1 MADERGNRL
10 VSALNT
16 DNVKNGLF
24 EYQGKSDVKAI
35 QSVGGGF
42 QNLVS
47 NGNTSASDLYKQAS
61 DLMSGSLKVYTAKNE
76 QENDANEL
84 KQFINAGQEL
94 SVAYQTFQNEKEVL
108 TTAEEKQIRID
119 QFRDDVS
126 VWSDKLSDKNKN
138 SILSTTHNYLTFE
151 VREQASLVKKENV
164 DNINK
169 SLSATA
175 STLLSMNDTEMFDT
189 INNFKATAKSVGV
202 SENDFNEMAF
212 KQLNT
217 NLLLGINKK
226 NISREA
232 LDIIESKAY
241 VLSENLYGVKETNA
255 YKTSMNTIENLREG
269 LNSRDKAIISRSIQV
284 GDIDSFNVYNDDL
297 HNKGVLN
304 DIEHNQN
311 RLYYKQTR
319 KVDRESTAG
328 SVKAL
333 ESMSKESLGFDIN
346 EVPYDLIKDLP
357 QLSTKQKTYIKNQ
370 RALEVKTTLL
380 NGELDLNK
388 ARTQLQ
394 RDPNIFAQGFKE
406 YAVTVNDRLRS
417 IIGSGG
423 LKDTSSP
430 DYTSNV
436 QAIAQEISK
445 ANVFMDNPNFSIHLT
460 DKAKEEMDFIR
471 NTRDIL
477 NDSFIGDKQKA
488 LSNMYSD
495 IKLDDTQKKN
505 IKDMTEILKKEIP
518 VDSYT
523 DNYNNI
529 SKNIIQYTKAGL
541 STDKIKQVITERYK
555 DIEYDDSNFNMTGE
569 VARQLLGN
577 NNEKGATAIDTFL
590 VGSEYNNAIETNIV
604 EGYKKAIGNR
614 AFTDEESKM
623 VNECLYSTRLQ
634 LAKFRQSLARMSDSK
649 LDVKPRMYYDK
660 DLRSVIIT
668 DGEDRIALP
677 KIIDVDGRDITNSTI
692 TNGVREYLKGT
703 PIGRKEEYTALQM
716 L

>member
-94 SVAYQTFQNEKEVL
+94 SVAYQTFQNEKEAL

-319 KVDRESTAG
+319 KVERDSTAG
-328 SVKAL
+328 SVKFLKA
-333 ESMSKESLGFDIN
+333 MSKESLGFDIN
-346 EVPYDLIKDLP
+346 EVPYDLIKNLP
-357 QLSTKQKTYIKNQ
+357 QLSTKHKTYIKNQ

-541 STDKIKQVITERYK
+541 STDKIKQAITERYK

-623 VNECLYSTRLQ
+623 VNERLYSTRLQ

-668 DGEDRIALP
+668 DGKDRVALP
-677 KIIDVDGRDITNSTI
+677 KIIDVDGRDVTNSTI

>member
-94 SVAYQTFQNEKEVL
+94 SVAYQTFQNEKETL

-319 KVDRESTAG
+319 KVERESTAG

-541 STDKIKQVITERYK
+541 STDKIKQAITERYK

-623 VNECLYSTRLQ
+623 VNERLYSKRLQ

>member
-94 SVAYQTFQNEKEVL
+94 SVAYQTFQNEKEAL

-126 VWSDKLSDKNKN
+126 GWSDKLSDKNKN

-151 VREQASLVKKENV
+151 VREQANLVKKENV

-319 KVDRESTAG
+319 KVERESTAG

-541 STDKIKQVITERYK
+541 STDKIKQAITERYK

-623 VNECLYSTRLQ
+623 VNERLYSTRLQ

>member
-94 SVAYQTFQNEKEVL
+94 SVAYQTFQNEKEAL

-394 RDPNIFAQGFKE
+394 RDPTIFAQGFKE
-406 YAVTVNDRLRS
+406 YAVTVNDRLRA

-541 STDKIKQVITERYK
+541 STDKIKQAITERYK

-623 VNECLYSTRLQ
+623 VNERLYSTRLQ